1 MAEHV
6 IGERRREPRR
16 PGAAHA
22 AATEPQVPGA
32 RVIDVLDV
40 SAHGLRCRLAHPVR
54 PGRTMP
60 LRLPGAGVV
69 QAQVVRCEVSRLSRS
84 GVQYDAAWTLDRP
97 WAPE

>member
-16 PGAAHA
+16 SPTAHVEWA
-22 AATEPQVPGA
+22 EPQVPGA

-40 SAHGLRCRLAHPVR
+40 SAHGLRCRLAQPVR
-54 PGRTMP
+54 PGRSMA

-69 QAQVVRCEVSRLSRS
+69 QALVVRCEVSRLTRS
-84 GVQYDAAWTLDRP
+84 GVQYDAAWTMDRA